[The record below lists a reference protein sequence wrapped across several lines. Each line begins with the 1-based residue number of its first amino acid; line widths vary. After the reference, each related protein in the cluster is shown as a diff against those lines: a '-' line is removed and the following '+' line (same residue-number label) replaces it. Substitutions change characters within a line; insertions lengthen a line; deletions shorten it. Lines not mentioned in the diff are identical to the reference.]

1 MTDSVYA
8 PPKADL
14 SKVQSDADTPAF
26 YVVSTLKM
34 MVLFI
39 ATLGA
44 YQLYWHYKNWRN
56 HQQKDLAEGG
66 TDADIWPWLRMIF
79 AVFFVHSLF
88 REVKAVADELGL
100 AHQVCKSHVRRN
112 TEELVAELQ
121 SRIGAEPD
129 GSLAAIGV
137 AEEQAQA
144 DLARLT
150 ELIATRPV
158 EGGAE
163 LDRIQQ
169 RYKKAHPPQEGAKAT
184 VAYRLRLLFLDRA
197 NLWPRLTHYRRGR
210 GQAGSGWMGQTT
222 PVSGP

>member
-14 SKVQSDADTPAF
+14 SKVQSDAGTPAF

-88 REVKAVADELGL
+88 REVKIVADTHQRESNFNVSTQATLMVLLMIASAGLSRVPEKASFFIVAQVLAIILLVPTMFIYRSAQRFINASCGDPEGTSNASFTVANYVWIALGAIL
-100 AHQVCKSHVRRN
+100 WLF
-112 TEELVAELQ
+112 LVV
-121 SRIGAEPD
+121 G
-129 GSLAAIGV
+129 
-137 AEEQAQA
+137 
-144 DLARLT
+144 
-150 ELIATRPV
+150 LIAMF
-158 EGGAE
+158 GGHA
-163 LDRIQQ
+163 I
-169 RYKKAHPPQEGAKAT
+169 
-184 VAYRLRLLFLDRA
+184 
-197 NLWPRLTHYRRGR
+197 
-210 GQAGSGWMGQTT
+210 S
-222 PVSGP
+222 